1 MDDVP
6 RYDDVPLVAP
16 GRRHVTHVLHEE
28 RDVLQGCAFGVA
40 TRQFDGL
47 VSDVD
52 AAEGGP
58 REAGGESEHRLTAAT
73 AHVTHLH
80 PGLYNTARI
89 RTDGRATTTGE
100 KGGERGVG
108 ERREERGERREER
121 GERREERGERREERG
136 ERREERGE
144 RREERGERRE
154 ERGERREER
163 GERREERGERIEERE
178 ERKERRETDR
188 KGERRENR
196 RKRREEREERD
207 R

>member
-1 MDDVP
+1 M
-6 RYDDVPLVAP
+6 
-16 GRRHVTHVLHEE
+16 THVLHEE

-40 TRQFDGL
+40 TRHLDGL

-58 REAGGESEHRLTAAT
+58 REAGGGGGGGESEHRLTAAT

-80 PGLYNTARI
+80 PGFYNTTPTR
-89 RTDGRATTTGE
+89 REGRATTTGE

-121 GERREERGERREERG
+121 GERREERGDRREERG
-136 ERREERGE
+136 ERREGRGE
-144 RREERGERRE
+144 RREERG
-154 ERGERREER
+154 
-163 GERREERGERIEERE
+163 

-188 KGERRENR
+188 KG
-196 RKRREEREERD
+196 D
-207 R
+207 ALIL